1 MSTLDVSDLTLKVE
15 TQEDTSTVKVAW
27 CVSPRLSDYLKQHEA
42 RDPHI
47 LLLIVSGDGDHQT
60 AQQYQVVP
68 LQTGMTFVG
77 LRHAGINVI
86 RATVVWRMAGEP
98 KPSRAIS
105 KISWVYDRGYAP
117 ELEILKKRREMLW
130 HHEEEVTLVPGGTA
144 EKKIQQMLDDVNQ
157 AIEDIYDGP
166 RSVVISSEISS
177 VIRAEI
183 DTQVE
188 VAVTPDKFAPE
199 PHPVEKWLANFA
211 SPKRKRD
218 ECHSR
223 KYALLG
229 LAKLIGL
236 IILSPVILAGIV
248 VLWVCS
254 KLLCIL
260 VAIAYLLWGY
270 RTINWRAIFTWGIE
284 PPGDLRLGMKPSVWW
299 YKKVPS
305 QIEEDPATDR
315 QFVYTPRHPIT
326 LVANPPVVLAVIFAI
341 WSIVALDNTWLTAF
355 WVVVALIALGFG
367 TSTAI
372 IAHHESKSGRI
383 QRQTRR
389 QAKLAHELERVT
401 CDAPQQSGVVD
412 CDLKPA
418 QLTPRLVFLETKN
431 KVCKPFSE

>member
-1 MSTLDVSDLTLKVE
+1 MSTLDASDLTLKVE

-27 CVSPRLSDYLKQHEA
+27 CVSPRLSDYLKEWEA

-47 LLLIVSGDGDHQT
+47 LLLVVSGDGDHQT

-77 LRHAGINVI
+77 LRHAGINTI
-86 RATVVWRMAGEP
+86 RATVVWRMVGEP
-98 KPSRAIS
+98 RPSRAIG
-105 KISWVYDRGYAP
+105 KISRVYEWGYPP
-117 ELEILKKRREMLW
+117 ELEVLKKRREALW
-130 HHEEEVTLVPGGTA
+130 HHQEEVILVPGGTA
-144 EKKIQQMLDDVNQ
+144 EKKIHQMLEEVNRD
-157 AIEDIYDGP
+157 IEVLYDGP
-166 RSVVISSEISS
+166 RSIAISSEILDVHRAAVDTS
-177 VIRAEI
+177 VAV
-183 DTQVE
+183 T
-188 VAVTPDKFAPE
+188 VTPDKFARE
-199 PHPVEKWLANFA
+199 PWPVEKWLANFA

-236 IILSPVILAGIV
+236 IILSPVILAGIL
-248 VLWVCS
+248 VLWACS

-260 VAIAYLLWGY
+260 VAMAYLLWGH
-270 RTINWRAIFTWGIE
+270 RHLNWQTLFTWE
-284 PPGDLRLGMKPSVWW
+284 METPAELRRGMQPSVWW

-305 QIEEDPATDR
+305 QIEGDPAMNSAY
-315 QFVYTPRHPIT
+315 VYKPRHPIT

-341 WSIVALDNTWLTAF
+341 WSIVTFNNTWLTSF
-355 WVVVALIALGFG
+355 WVVVGLIALGFG

-389 QAKLAHELERVT
+389 QAKLAHELARVT
-401 CDAPQQSGVVD
+401 CDASQQSGVVD

-418 QLTPRLVFLETKN
+418 QLTPRLVILETKN